1 MSKWQVLER
10 GIALTLMTCVLAGC
24 AGSSPTPIIIVPAET
39 STPIP
44 VFPTATRPIP
54 TPVAPTATTA
64 PTITATE
71 QSNTTELATTPEE
84 TTTPSPVA
92 ATENPMNQP
101 FLMRID
107 KISVIVGRGT
117 YLEGRVARGT
127 LQGND
132 GVEILGPQNSVI
144 QTTVLGVFISSTV
157 RDQVIVGDYAGV
169 LVQNVETTNV
179 SPGMVLAAAG
189 GYDTYEEALQ
199 ELQ

>member
-10 GIALTLMTCVLAGC
+10 GIALTLMTCILGGC
-24 AGSSPTPIIIVPAET
+24 VGSSPTPIIIVPTGTIA
-39 STPIP
+39 PRP
-44 VFPTATRPIP
+44 ALPTATRPIP
-54 TPVAPTATTA
+54 TPVAPTATTP
-64 PTITATE
+64 PTSTA

-84 TTTPSPVA
+84 TITPSPVV
-92 ATENPMNQP
+92 ATENPMDRP

-132 GVEILGPQNSVI
+132 EVEILGPQNSVI
-144 QTTVLGVFISSTV
+144 RTTVLGVFISSTV

-169 LVQNVETTNV
+169 LVQNVEVTNV
-179 SPGMVLAAAG
+179 SPGMVLAGAG